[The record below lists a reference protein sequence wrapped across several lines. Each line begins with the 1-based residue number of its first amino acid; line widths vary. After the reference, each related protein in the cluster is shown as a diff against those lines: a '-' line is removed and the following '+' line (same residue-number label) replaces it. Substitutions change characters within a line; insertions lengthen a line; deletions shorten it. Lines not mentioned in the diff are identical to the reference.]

1 LNTRSTPGG
10 SQSVVSVFVTAL
22 RDELLEPRC
31 GSRYA
36 KNRLSQV
43 LQDAAQQGPQ
53 VITSHGREAAYVLS
67 PQDYHALT
75 RAKNSLVEFFR
86 SSPLAEQALDMGRPE
101 EAAGVM
107 DL

>member
-1 LNTRSTPGG
+1 M
-10 SQSVVSVFVTAL
+10 QAWQVQ
-22 RDELLEPRC
+22 D
-31 GSRYA
+31 A

-43 LQDAAQQGPQ
+43 LRDAANQGPQ

-67 PQDYHALT
+67 PRDYHALT
-75 RAKNSLVEFFR
+75 RTNTSLVEFFR
-86 SSPLAEQALDMGRPE
+86 ASPLVGQELDLVRPD